1 MPDED
6 PVIFLTADED
16 VDTET
21 RVFEVGVSDFIRK
34 PFNPDVLLRRIDN
47 IMSNSQEMHE
57 LKSEATL
64 DKLTGFLN
72 KSAAAVELGKM
83 CSEKTGCLMM
93 TDLDFLARAG
103 QVGNGMANLVK
114 SLMGRPLLVLRNGK
128 MGAGMTYFGTRE
140 TAWKAYINSVM
151 SKAASIDTSILFVT
165 YVGISKDDLD
175 WIREQIEKHMH
186 FDEIYFKQASP
197 AVSVNCGPG
206 TFGLLYIEKY

>member
-21 RVFEVGVSDFIRK
+21 RGFEAGVSDFIRK

-93 TDLDFLARAG
+93 TVLDFLARAG

-114 SLMGRPLLVLRNGK
+114 SLMGHPILVLRNGK
-128 MGAGMTYFGTRE
+128 MGVGMTYF
-140 TAWKAYINSVM
+140 
-151 SKAASIDTSILFVT
+151 
-165 YVGISKDDLD
+165 
-175 WIREQIEKHMH
+175 
-186 FDEIYFKQASP
+186 
-197 AVSVNCGPG
+197 
-206 TFGLLYIEKY
+206 

>member
-21 RVFEVGVSDFIRK
+21 RGFEAGVSDFIRK

-57 LKSEATL
+57 LKNEATL

-93 TDLDFLARAG
+93 TDLDFLARVG

-114 SLMGRPLLVLRNGK
+114 SLMGHPILVLRNGK
-128 MGAGMTYFGTRE
+128 MGVGMTYF
-140 TAWKAYINSVM
+140 
-151 SKAASIDTSILFVT
+151 
-165 YVGISKDDLD
+165 
-175 WIREQIEKHMH
+175 
-186 FDEIYFKQASP
+186 
-197 AVSVNCGPG
+197 
-206 TFGLLYIEKY
+206 